1 MPQMERTFVIVKPD
15 GVQRQL
21 AGKIVSTFERRGL
34 KIVGLKLLRI
44 TPELA
49 GRHYAEHR
57 DKPFFQGLV
66 DFITSGPVVA
76 MVLEGKDCI
85 AMVRGMMGA
94 TDPLKAAPDSRPTAV
109 PRNDLGAPKYDL
121 TALCKRVK
129 KYFSGPPAAN
139 PRLINY
145 LAAGNVHGLRP
156 LRKEKRIARN
166 RFLTLA
172 LIFVAVLFGIF
183 FFLARPR

>member
-1 MPQMERTFVIVKPD
+1 MLRFKKNVDPISERSRELTTKIAELEARIRKLNQRAEPGNRPRYRSTAYPQGPLPSSRSAAPAPSGEPV
-15 GVQRQL
+15 
-21 AGKIVSTFERRGL
+21 FE
-34 KIVGLKLLRI
+34 
-44 TPELA
+44 P
-49 GRHYAEHR
+49 
-57 DKPFFQGLV
+57 V
-66 DFITSGPVVA
+66 DQH
-76 MVLEGKDCI
+76 
-85 AMVRGMMGA
+85 
-94 TDPLKAAPDSRPTAV
+94 PLKAAPDSRPTAV